1 MAGHTTKFE
10 HDSMRRMT
18 KRIDALLRQT
28 QYEYCKC
35 GALEKVTDALG
46 QKRLDPLR
54 RRRVARALSERRRLT
69 FFPGWGRAG
78 CRCAPRGRARLRISS
93 TLRARR

>member
-10 HDSMRRMT
+10 YGSMRRMT

-46 QKRLDPLR
+46 QEEVKQFQ
-54 RRRVARALSERRRLT
+54 V
-69 FFPGWGRAG
+69 
-78 CRCAPRGRARLRISS
+78 SS
-93 TLRARR
+93 WDTDSHRFSW

>member
-1 MAGHTTKFE
+1 MAGHTAKFE
-10 HDSMRRMT
+10 YGSMRRMT

-46 QKRLDPLR
+46 QK
-54 RRRVARALSERRRLT
+54 
-69 FFPGWGRAG
+69 GW
-78 CRCAPRGRARLRISS
+78 IHSS
-93 TLRARR
+93 DVELLMP